1 MSSLIT
7 WRNRYERGL
16 KFFILTVTAWI
27 RLLTVED
34 RALSENKRMISVN
47 SNIIKLKNEYNNLK
61 INWIDYRVCS
71 ANSLNITSLCFIEI
85 LETAW

>member
-7 WRNRYERGL
+7 RRNRYERGL
-16 KFFILTVTAWI
+16 KFLILTVTAWI

-61 INWIDYRVCS
+61 IN
-71 ANSLNITSLCFIEI
+71 
-85 LETAW
+85 